1 MLADYLLTVAGA
13 LAKLPGHAVYFTG
26 IHMVAWLVFCYLLI
40 VVCLLSRER
49 KRKYAFAVVLAV
61 VGLLAARS
69 LPGLAVGDNQLT
81 MVAVDVGQGA
91 ATLLHSG
98 EETVLVDCGSLYTPL
113 GPGTL
118 VADTMASYGWKKLD
132 KMVLTHYNEDH
143 AGGLGELLARMKIGE
158 LLLPQLSDSE
168 DQGTLQTE
176 VLLLAEKYGVPV
188 TYVEEP
194 YCEMMGEAELTIYPP
209 LTEGDVNEEGLTILC
224 TAGDFDVLITGDMG
238 STTEKLLVETYD
250 LPDIEVL
257 VVGHHGSKYATTEEL
272 LEAVTPEIGV
282 ISVGENNF
290 GHPTAEAM
298 DRMAWQGMTLYRT
311 DLQGNIVIQVGEE
324 DR

>member
-1 MLADYLLTVAGA
+1 MKQVLYTVA
-13 LAKLPGHAVYFTG
+13 
-26 IHMVAWLVFCYLLI
+26 
-40 VVCLLSRER
+40 SNR
-49 KRKYAFAVVLAV
+49 
-61 VGLLAARS
+61 
-69 LPGLAVGDNQLT
+69 
-81 MVAVDVGQGA
+81 
-91 ATLLHSG
+91 
-98 EETVLVDCGSLYTPL
+98 
-113 GPGTL
+113 
-118 VADTMASYGWKKLD
+118 
-132 KMVLTHYNEDH
+132 
-143 AGGLGELLARMKIGE
+143 
-158 LLLPQLSDSE
+158 
-168 DQGTLQTE
+168 
-176 VLLLAEKYGVPV
+176 
-188 TYVEEP
+188 
-194 YCEMMGEAELTIYPP
+194 P
-209 LTEGDVNEEGLTILC
+209 LTADVWEMALTGDTSAITAPGQFVNIKLEGLYLRRPISVCRWDEEGLTILC

-238 STTEKLLVETYD
+238 SSTEKLLVETYD

>member
-1 MLADYLLTVAGA
+1 MSGAYRADLPKSPPDFRILRGKTNEFMIRIYEATEPSDLLA
-13 LAKLPGHAVYFTG
+13 
-26 IHMVAWLVFCYLLI
+26 
-40 VVCLLSRER
+40 E
-49 KRKYAFAVVLAV
+49 AFA
-61 VGLLAARS
+61 R
-69 LPGLAVGDNQLT
+69 
-81 MVAVDVGQGA
+81 
-91 ATLLHSG
+91 
-98 EETVLVDCGSLYTPL
+98 
-113 GPGTL
+113 
-118 VADTMASYGWKKLD
+118 
-132 KMVLTHYNEDH
+132 
-143 AGGLGELLARMKIGE
+143 
-158 LLLPQLSDSE
+158 LLPQLSDSE
-168 DQGTLQTE
+168 DQGTLQAE

-194 YCEMMGEAELTIYPP
+194 YCETMGEAELTIYPP

-311 DLQGNIVIQVGEE
+311 DLQGNIVIQAGGE
-324 DR
+324 RN